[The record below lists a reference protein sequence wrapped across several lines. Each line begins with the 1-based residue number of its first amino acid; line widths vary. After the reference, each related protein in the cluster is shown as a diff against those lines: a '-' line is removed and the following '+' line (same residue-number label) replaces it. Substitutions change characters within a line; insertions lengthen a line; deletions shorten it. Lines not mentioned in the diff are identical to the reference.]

1 MINMDI
7 QTYAKKIFGFAM
19 LKTNNVQDAEDL
31 SQEIL
36 LALYNSSERINKV
49 DNVDA
54 YVYRICAY
62 TWSNF
67 YRRQKRHWN
76 SVDIDIAS
84 DLGGLNEI
92 DELIEENER
101 QRLILLLRKEIA
113 YMSKLYRE
121 ILVKSYF
128 ENKTIKQI
136 SQELAV
142 PEGTV
147 KWYIHD
153 AKKKLREEMAVSINT
168 QSYRPIKMSVG
179 HSGTPGKN
187 NEPDT
192 LLKSLLY
199 QNIAY
204 AAYREP
210 LTIEEIARKLEV
222 GCPFVEE
229 ALDNLLYSDLVKK
242 IGNKYQT
249 SFFITDKKERNKLLD
264 LMIERSE
271 EIAVKFYEV
280 LVNVLDKIRRVGFL
294 GCDLDKDIL
303 LWTIY
308 PYYIQEYFHKAED
321 YRVFSKATPS
331 EHKDGGKYVVR
342 GYVDSSNGEVAIKGK
357 YTDIYPRYDARGI
370 KSRGTDTNLFS
381 FQIDSYFQGA
391 VWREFNQP
399 DLEVL
404 WRIGHIVRN
413 AIEPN
418 DFEKIAISEYVQ
430 KGYLSMDGSKVK
442 FNFPLMT
449 KEEKEETDKIIE
461 QEMSSV
467 NCEELFGGLAASAYK
482 LIKESVPASID
493 DNDIRYRAASD
504 VVTIVLGCMEY
515 LERIGKLRT
524 PTEAEKGALTT
535 LVWKE

>member
-1 MINMDI
+1 MDI
-7 QTYAKKIFGFAM
+7 EAYAKKIFGFAV

-36 LALYNSSERINKV
+36 LSLYNSSEKINKV

-54 YVYRICAY
+54 YVYKICTY

-67 YRRQKRHWN
+67 YRRQRRHWN
-76 SVDIDIAS
+76 GVDIEIVG
-84 DLGGLNEI
+84 DLGAINEI

-113 YMSKLYRE
+113 YINKLYRE

-128 ENKTIKQI
+128 ENKPIKQI
-136 SQELAV
+136 SKELSV

-153 AKKKLREEMAVSINT
+153 AKKKLKEEIAVSSNT
-168 QSYRPIKMSVG
+168 QSYRPIKLNVG

-229 ALDNLLYSDLVKK
+229 ALENLQYSDLVKK
-242 IGNKYQT
+242 VGNKYQT
-249 SFFITDKKERNKLLD
+249 SFFITDEKERNQLLD

-271 EIAVKFYEV
+271 KIAETLYEV
-280 LVNVLDKIRRVGFL
+280 LNRAVNKVRGVGFL

-303 LWTIY
+303 LWTLY
-308 PYYIQEYFHKAED
+308 PYCIHSYLHKAED
-321 YRVFSKATPS
+321 YREFSKASPP
-331 EHKDGGKYVVR
+331 EHKDGGKYVAR
-342 GYVDSSNGEVAIKGK
+342 GYVDSGNEEERAMGK
-357 YTDIYPRYDARGI
+357 YLDIYPRYDARGV
-370 KSRGTDTNLFS
+370 KTRGTGTKLFS

-404 WRIGHIVRN
+404 WRIGQIVRED
-413 AIEPN
+413 IEPN
-418 DFEKIAISEYVQ
+418 EFEKVAVSEYVQ
-430 KGYLSMDGSKVK
+430 KGYLSTEDGKVK

-449 KEEKEETDKIIE
+449 KEEKREVDKLIEE
-461 QEMSSV
+461 EMSFAH
-467 NCEELFGGLAASAYK
+467 CEELFGGLATSAYS
-482 LIKESVPASID
+482 LIKETVPASIT
-493 DNDIRYRAASD
+493 DNDIRFRAASD
-504 VVTIVLGCMEY
+504 VVTIILGCMEY

-524 PTEAEKGALTT
+524 PKEEEKGALTT
-535 LVWKE
+535 LVWRE

>member
-1 MINMDI
+1 MDI
-7 QTYAKKIFGFAM
+7 EAYAKKIFGFAM

-36 LALYNSSERINKV
+36 LSLYNSSEKINKV
-49 DNVDA
+49 HNADA

-76 SVDIDIAS
+76 GVDIEHAG
-84 DLGGLNEI
+84 DLRSVNEI

-128 ENKTIKQI
+128 ENKPIRQI
-136 SQELAV
+136 ALELSV

-153 AKKKLREEMAVSINT
+153 AKKKLKEEIAVSSNT
-168 QSYRPIKMSVG
+168 QSYRPIKLNVG

-192 LLKSLLY
+192 LLNSLLY

-210 LTIEEIARKLEV
+210 LTVEEIARKLEV

-229 ALDNLLYSDLVKK
+229 ALENLQFSDLVKK

-249 SFFITDKKERNKLLD
+249 SFFITDQKERIQLLD

-271 EIAVKFYEV
+271 KIAVKLYEV
-280 LVNVLDKIRRVGFL
+280 LDSAVHRVRRVGFL

-303 LWTIY
+303 LWTLY
-308 PYYIQEYFHKAED
+308 PYYIQAYFHKAED
-321 YRVFSKATPS
+321 YRLFSKATPP
-331 EHKDGGKYVVR
+331 EHKDGGKYVAR
-342 GYVDSSNGEVAIKGK
+342 GYVDSSSGEELIKGK
-357 YTDIYPRYDARGI
+357 YADIYPRYEARGV
-370 KSRGTDTNLFS
+370 KTRGTDSKLYS
-381 FQIDSYFQGA
+381 YQIDSYFQGA

-413 AIEPN
+413 NIEPN
-418 DFEKIAISEYVQ
+418 EFEKIAISEYVQ
-430 KGYLSMDGSKVK
+430 KGYLSMEGSKIK

-449 KEEKEETDKIIE
+449 KEEKEEVDKIIE
-461 QEMSSV
+461 VEMRSA
-467 NCEELFGGLAASAYK
+467 NCEELFEGLASSAYK
-482 LIKESVPASID
+482 LIKESVPASIE
-493 DNDIRYRAASD
+493 DNDIRFRAVSD
-504 VVTIVLGCMEY
+504 VVNIILGCMEY
-515 LERIGKLRT
+515 LERIGKFRA
-524 PTEAEKGALTT
+524 PKEEEKGALTT